1 MPIKLYIASPFG
13 FSEAGRAYM
22 YDSVIPVIQKLN
34 YEILDPWQLAPAEE
48 IQKINALPYG
58 IEKRDQWRALNKVIG
73 ANNAQAI
80 RESAGLFAILD
91 GVDVDSGT
99 AAEIGYA
106 AALGKPIVG
115 YRGDFRLSADNEGS
129 TVNLQV
135 QYFIELHGGKL
146 ITELSDVGDA
156 LREVFSQQ

>member
-1 MPIKLYIASPFG
+1 MGTKLYIASPFG

-22 YDSVIPVIQKLN
+22 YGTVIPVISSLQ
-34 YEILDPWQLAPAEE
+34 YEILDPWKLTAAHL
-48 IQKINALPYG
+48 IQEVNNLPYG
-58 IEKRDQWRALNKVIG
+58 PEKRDRWKALNQVIG
-73 ANNAQAI
+73 ANNTQAI
-80 RESAGLFAILD
+80 RESDGIFAILD

-99 AAEIGYA
+99 AAEIGFA

-135 QYFIELHGGKL
+135 QYFIETTGGKL
-146 ITELSDVGDA
+146 ITELSELASA
-156 LREVFSQQ
+156 LKSVFG